1 MDKKPT
7 TLLVQV
13 STRDKLKQYGRKTQ
27 TFDDILQ
34 ELLKIAESFDAKTL
48 NDSNRS

>member
-1 MDKKPT
+1 MDKKST

-13 STRDKLKQYGRKTQ
+13 ETRDRLKHYGRKTQ

-34 ELLKIAESFDAKTL
+34 ELLKKAESSNAKTL
-48 NDSNRS
+48 NDSDRS